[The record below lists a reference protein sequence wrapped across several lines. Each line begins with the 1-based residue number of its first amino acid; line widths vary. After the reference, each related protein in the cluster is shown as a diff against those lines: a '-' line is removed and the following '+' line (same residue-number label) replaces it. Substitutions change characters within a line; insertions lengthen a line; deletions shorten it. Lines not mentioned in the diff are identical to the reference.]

1 MDNEDEQEE
10 TFELF
15 NIYPA
20 FIRIPNN
27 TYEPSLAGVYSL
39 YSSENQEFR
48 YVKGNIELNLNV
60 SVAGYTPVQIK
71 EFFQS
76 FVINVYTGEYTSR
89 PLQVDVFSIV
99 ILRTA
104 WNQAIRDR
112 DTKFL
117 ADLADVEGLVQDRQ
131 GQLRLRLNGTSLR
144 NTVINAPDNKLAKT
158 PDAGSINNLEAEER
172 ATLEARERATL
183 EDRER
188 EAIIMST
195 RRDKSPTRAA
205 EQQAPQLRARIAARL
220 AAPMGV
226 ASSAFGNIYNLYNTL
241 NNIHKTNRVQFVT
254 PGGYTIDNSQDR
266 RIEIANL
273 PTFNAKIGV
282 GGVAMLVRYFQF
294 LDAVHDLCDRGRGIW
309 GQTDNRQNVYR
320 NLGEIYADD
329 IIWMLTT
336 NFGLDGKRLVPSFD
350 DEQGFQFFLKCICLK
365 PFNNGTINDIRF
377 FNYRFTLQGNNANIP
392 NVGVS
397 NYIPSTETMNEKSTW
412 LLKKYLNIDKINPSG
427 SSACTNSL
435 FLGLKQVVGY
445 TAAGVS
451 SYIPGYTT
459 IEYHMDAESNKTK
472 ICGVMQRICDAV
484 SDESRPIES
493 RLIYPTT
500 VRYSPNSITTQYDAA
515 WAQASNN
522 YISRLQSLQQRQI
535 ISEVP
540 SPNTLHL
547 TVTCNGDAL
556 MDIQYV
562 RTEIRVIELTYMRLF
577 DCIKEQ
583 AYKLVL
589 EEMPFKHLQAS
600 IYQFH
605 NSAIAIGIQNLP
617 QNFYIPE
624 TLKEAQTY
632 VKKVRGLYNS
642 TPKIITQH
650 DLTTIYNMGF
660 PQVTQV
666 MYQQMA
672 RVVTLTIDRMYKHV
686 VADFEQIPNA
696 INPIDNSIL
705 NGNQNISLTSSL
717 EKITS
722 GLHYISA
729 VKTLQ
734 NDDIKKA
741 KSKNICLRGWFKSLG
756 DLGQVLEFHT
766 KTRHRS
772 PTLSYMPIFLTF
784 DRMCANLSIFFNPL
798 TILED
803 PKEKTGLVFYK
814 KKTGLLEFG
823 KVNNRVYTNRVYNRQ
838 IYNISKRLKLMSHL
852 ELKNKLK
859 SVGIKITK
867 NLRGKRKYL
876 TRKELENKALLFNKL
891 QNTAK
896 RMKIKLMY
904 KSRNGLYKYKT
915 YKRLQKEINSKK
927 INRKSNRKYKK
938 PLVRNFN
945 FG

>member
-1 MDNEDEQEE
+1 MDNGDEQEE

-20 FIRIPNN
+20 FIRIPRI
-27 TYEPSLAGVYSL
+27 ESAPADWAGVYSL
-39 YSSENQEFR
+39 YSSENQEFK
-48 YVKGNIELNLNV
+48 YVKGNIEFKLNV
-60 SVAGYTPVQIK
+60 AVDGLTPIQIDEIK
-71 EFFQS
+71 QIFRS
-76 FVINVYTGEYTSR
+76 FEINVYTGEYTSR
-89 PLQVDVFSIV
+89 FEQPRQTGLFLIEF
-99 ILRTA
+99 LRVA
-104 WNQAIRDR
+104 RNQAIRDR
-112 DTKFL
+112 DTKFQ
-117 ADLADVEGLVQDRQ
+117 ADAADVGPVQMRDER
-131 GQLRLRLNGTSLR
+131 GRLMRSVQSLP
-144 NTVINAPDNKLAKT
+144 NTVIYAPDNKLATT
-158 PDAGSINNLEAEER
+158 PDIGSIATLEARES
-172 ATLEARERATL
+172 ATLEARERETL
-183 EDRER
+183 EARER
-188 EAIIMST
+188 EAREREALEARERGAIIP
-195 RRDKSPTRAA
+195 RREAKSPPRVA
-205 EQQAPQLRARIAARL
+205 
-220 AAPMGV
+220 

-241 NNIHKTNRVQFVT
+241 NSIPKETRVQFFK
-254 PGGYTIDNSQDR
+254 PGPYAVDDSPDR
-266 RIEIANL
+266 RIEIATL

-282 GGVAMLVRYFQF
+282 GGVAMLFRYFQF

-309 GQTDNRQNVYR
+309 GQTANRQNVYR

-336 NFGLDGKRLVPSFD
+336 IFDGRRLVPSFD
-350 DEQGFQFFLKCICLK
+350 DEQDFQFFLKCICLK
-365 PFNNGTINDIRF
+365 PFNNGTINDIKF
-377 FNYRFTLQGNNANIP
+377 FNYRFTLQRNNANIP

-412 LLKKYLNIDKINPSG
+412 LLKKYLNIDKINPRG

-484 SDESRPIES
+484 SDESR
-493 RLIYPTT
+493 LIYPTT

-547 TVTCNGDAL
+547 TVTCRGDAL
-556 MDIQYV
+556 MDIRYV

-600 IYQFH
+600 IYRFH
-605 NSAIAIGIQNLP
+605 NSAIAVGIQNLP

-642 TPKIITQH
+642 IPQKITQH
-650 DLTTIYNMGF
+650 DLTTIYNRGF
-660 PQVTQV
+660 PQVTPA

-696 INPIDNSIL
+696 INPINNSIL

-734 NDDIKKA
+734 NEDIKKA

-756 DLGQVLEFHT
+756 DLGQVLEFFT

-814 KKTGLLEFG
+814 KKTGLFEFG
-823 KVNNRVYTNRVYNRQ
+823 KVNNRVYTNRVYNKRR
-838 IYNISKRLKLMSHL
+838 YNISKRLKLMSHL

-876 TRKELENKALLFNKL
+876 TRTELENKALLFNKL

-896 RMKIKLMY
+896 RMKIKIMY
-904 KSRNGLYKYKT
+904 KSRNGMYKYKT
-915 YKRLQKEINSKK
+915 YKRLQKEINSKY
-927 INRKSNRKYKK
+927 NVNRKYKK